1 MHLKDLIEDFIE
13 ENSTKGSQHDQL
25 QRLVASE
32 REKAAFALVAPQA
45 REAIYAEIIPQ
56 IEELVTSIDVLD
68 GLVEQ
73 AKGQIVEGFKSK
85 NPTYTRLIRYKSIDQ
100 SDQQYETDI
109 LAAMGEWARTTRE
122 TLLAGKEPGEQ
133 DKQEVTVKVEIEGA
147 DTVETSSEVA
157 ENLSAKSPETED
169 AAVSDTPPFD
179 LDDVRL

>member
-1 MHLKDLIEDFIE
+1 MHLKDLIE

-85 NPTYTRLIRYKSIDQ
+85 DPTYTRLIRYKSIDQ
-100 SDQQYETDI
+100 SDQQYETDL
-109 LAAMGEWARTTRE
+109 LAAMSDWERTTRE

-147 DTVETSSEVA
+147 DDVVETD
-157 ENLSAKSPETED
+157 KTEIQLKEQTD
-169 AAVSDTPPFD
+169 EEIPVGDPTPFD